1 MSIERKFKMF
11 STKEWIQYLQY
22 KLSPEREKELEV
34 ELTKDA
40 FLNEAI
46 KVIGDKENRALSY
59 QSISLLIGE
68 VQQYTGVSESKIIQS
83 KENKILEPS
92 DPVNWQ
98 LIGFI
103 IGGILLL
110 GLLGYGIYYLLSNS
124 PNSSDPEQI
133 MVEAESVSNIQ
144 SYADSS
150 SLPMETIP
158 SANVAASIPVDTAAS
173 VTVKKPVIKNKPSQ
187 TTVNDGTSNEQSTS
201 STPIVKSTSSM
212 NPAASQKERELFNQ
226 AQEIFKQ
233 GKREEAKKILQELK
247 SYDNPMK
254 SQAESI
260 LKNMDN

>member
-22 KLSPEREKELEV
+22 KLSPDREKELDV
-34 ELTKDA
+34 EMTKNP
-40 FLNEAI
+40 FLNEAV
-46 KVIGDKENRALSY
+46 KVIGDKENRALSH
-59 QSISLLIGE
+59 QSISLLIAE
-68 VQQYTGVSESKIIQS
+68 VQQYTGVSESRIVQS
-83 KENKILEPS
+83 KENRVLEPS
-92 DPVNWQ
+92 IPMNWK
-98 LIGFI
+98 LIGL
-103 IGGILLL
+103 IGGAILLL
-110 GLLGYGIYYLLSNS
+110 GLIGYGIYYFLSNS
-124 PNSSDPEQI
+124 VSSADQEQT

-158 SANVAASIPVDTAAS
+158 NATAAASIPADS
-173 VTVKKPVIKNKPSQ
+173 VATSAIKKPAVKPKPSS
-187 TTVNDGTSNEQSTS
+187 TTSGDVNSNDQNTLSTPVVKPTS
-201 STPIVKSTSSM
+201 SI
-212 NPAASQKERELFNQ
+212 NPAASEKERELFNQ

-233 GKREEAKKILQELK
+233 GKREEAKKILRELK